1 MRNRDEK
8 IDEITQLVELLKR
21 HREAVDLR
29 ERKETLE
36 SLLNNSSDMEFKL
49 VLESNQLSQ
58 IKKRLDAIG
67 KISDEDA
74 IKLLDFDSEKEF
86 RKYLFYTSADYI
98 QNLALPEYKDLLE
111 IVFMEDEEKQVIAFN
126 RYISNTENLKLL
138 QNIFPIICTTCISAH
153 KLGGAEPIFDMT
165 IIDEASQCNTAVSLV
180 PIIRGNALML
190 VGDPQ
195 QLNPVITLDVNINE
209 NLKENYT
216 VSDDYDYISNS
227 IYKSFLANDAVS
239 EEILLHNHYRC
250 TKEIINFNNKKYY
263 NNQLNIMCESVIS
276 EPLVYYNV
284 KDDCVNIKNTSQEEA
299 NKIVDY
305 IKGNPTKNI
314 GIITPFKNQQELI
327 EFSLKEAGLDLK
339 KYSVGTVHKF
349 QGDEKDSILFS
360 LALTDKTHPKTYDW
374 VRNNRELIN
383 VATSRAKNKLVILS
397 DDGVISKL
405 HEVTK
410 DENGDDLYEL
420 CEYVKSN
427 GTYKISQRD
436 NVSRALGTK
445 PYKTETEQEFLTT
458 LNHALSNIVIDNKK
472 YIVRTEVQISHLF
485 KNNISLSDFFYR
497 GSFDFVVYKIGC
509 RGIEEAVLAIELNG
523 REHYEDEKVKK
534 RDEEKKRICK
544 EQGFDLIYV
553 ENSYAR
559 RYNYIKD
566 ILSSYFGTKKT

>member
-1 MRNRDEK
+1 M
-8 IDEITQLVELLKR
+8 
-21 HREAVDLR
+21 
-29 ERKETLE
+29 
-36 SLLNNSSDMEFKL
+36 
-49 VLESNQLSQ
+49 
-58 IKKRLDAIG
+58 
-67 KISDEDA
+67 
-74 IKLLDFDSEKEF
+74 
-86 RKYLFYTSADYI
+86 
-98 QNLALPEYKDLLE
+98 
-111 IVFMEDEEKQVIAFN
+111 
-126 RYISNTENLKLL
+126 
-138 QNIFPIICTTCISAH
+138 
-153 KLGGAEPIFDMT
+153 
-165 IIDEASQCNTAVSLV
+165 
-180 PIIRGNALML
+180 
-190 VGDPQ
+190 
-195 QLNPVITLDVNINE
+195 
-209 NLKENYT
+209 
-216 VSDDYDYISNS
+216 
-227 IYKSFLANDAVS
+227 
-239 EEILLHNHYRC
+239 
-250 TKEIINFNNKKYY
+250 
-263 NNQLNIMCESVIS
+263 
-276 EPLVYYNV
+276 
-284 KDDCVNIKNTSQEEA
+284 
-299 NKIVDY
+299 
-305 IKGNPTKNI
+305 
-314 GIITPFKNQQELI
+314 
-327 EFSLKEAGLDLK
+327 
-339 KYSVGTVHKF
+339 
-349 QGDEKDSILFS
+349 
-360 LALTDKTHPKTYDW
+360 TDKTHPKTYDW